1 MIKIKEGD
9 VFEGQIEFYTNGS
22 ASLKVEENDIFIYK
36 KNTANS
42 LHLDKVKIQ
51 IFQAERKLE
60 GRVIEV
66 VSRFKTEFVG
76 RVQIS
81 KNNTTFV
88 IPDNSKM
95 SVDFYIKGGLIA
107 EDGQKVIVELTKWED
122 SKSPQ
127 GKIIKILGNS
137 GDNNTEM
144 NSIMFDYGLPIEFP
158 QEVINE
164 SALVPEIITEK
175 EISKRR
181 DMRSITTI
189 TIDPVDAKDFDDAL
203 SINFVVDGK
212 IEVGV
217 HIADVSHYVKP
228 GTKLDEEAFKRA
240 TSVYLVDRCVPM
252 LPERLSNGIC
262 SLKPHE
268 DRLAF
273 SVIFTLDEEGN
284 ILDTWQGKTIIH
296 SDHRFTYE
304 QAQSVIESVGKP
316 NNEVG
321 RILSEDA
328 GLGNMDFRR
337 AGSLGASII
346 RLNNLAQKIRERR
359 IKNGSIEMGGIEVRF
374 KLAEDNKKPIGVYF
388 KEQKEANK
396 LIEEFMLLANKS
408 VAKTLSDASRTNVYR
423 VHDTPN
429 EDKLNSLVSICRT
442 FGYEVKIDGQA
453 SDIKRSLNLLL
464 KEIKGKP
471 EENMIETLVTRCMSK
486 ATYTIKNIGHYGLG
500 FTHYSHFTSP
510 IRRYPD
516 LITHRLLF
524 DFLNKKSQGNPGII
538 EEQSKW
544 CSARELVAAKAQ
556 RDSIKYKQAEYLL
569 DKIGNEF
576 EGIVSGVTDWGFYVE
591 LIDSKCEG
599 MIRYQSLEGNWS
611 VDTSAYTIQDDNG
624 KTIRL
629 GDRMMVIVKSV
640 DLEKKQIDFIL
651 KID

>member
-1 MIKIKEGD
+1 MIEIKEGD
-9 VFEGQIEFYTNGS
+9 VFEGQIEFSTNGS
-22 ASLKVEENDIFIYK
+22 ASLKTQEKEIFIYK

-42 LHLDKVKIQ
+42 LHLDKVKIE
-51 IFQAERKLE
+51 IFQAEKKLE
-60 GRVIEV
+60 GRVTGVI
-66 VSRFKTEFVG
+66 SRFKTEFVG

-81 KNNTTFV
+81 KKNTTFV
-88 IPDNSKM
+88 IPDSSKM
-95 SVDFYIKGGLIA
+95 SVDFYIKGGLVA

-127 GKIIKILGNS
+127 GKITKILGNS

-144 NSIMFDYGLPIEFP
+144 NSIMFEYELPVEFP

-203 SINFVVDGK
+203 SINIGDNK

-217 HIADVSHYVKP
+217 HIADVGHYVKP
-228 GTKLDEEAFKRA
+228 GTKLDEEAYKRA

-273 SVIFTLDEEGN
+273 SVIFTLDSEGN

-296 SDHRFTYE
+296 SDRRFAYE
-304 QAQSVIESVGKP
+304 DAQDIIEGKDGDYSK
-316 NNEVG
+316 EI
-321 RILSEDA
+321 RILDK
-328 GLGNMDFRR
+328 
-337 AGSLGASII
+337 
-346 RLNNLAQKIRERR
+346 LAQKIRKKR
-359 IKNGSIEMGGIEVRF
+359 IKDGSIEMGGIEVKF
-374 KLAEDNKKPIGVYF
+374 KLADDNKKPIGVYF

-408 VAKTLSDASRTNVYR
+408 VAKTLSEASRTNVYR

-429 EDKLNSLVSICRT
+429 EDKLKSLVTICRT
-442 FGYEVKIDGQA
+442 FGYEIKIDGQA
-453 SDIKRSLNLLL
+453 SDIKRSLNSLL

-516 LITHRLLF
+516 LITHRILF
-524 DFLNKKSQGNPGII
+524 DFLNKKSQGNPGIV
-538 EEQSKW
+538 EDQSKW
-544 CSARELVAAKAQ
+544 CSARELVASKAQ

-569 DKIGNEF
+569 DKIGKEF
-576 EGIVSGVTDWGFYVE
+576 EGIVSGVTDWGLYVE
-591 LIDSKCEG
+591 LIDNKCEG

-611 VDTSAYTIQDDNG
+611 VDTSAYTIKDDND

-629 GDRMMVIVKSV
+629 GDRLMVVVKAV
-640 DLEKKQIDFIL
+640 DLEKKQIDFL
-651 KID
+651 LTQ

>member
-1 MIKIKEGD
+1 MIIIKEGD
-9 VFEGQIEFYTNGS
+9 VFEGQIEFSTNGS
-22 ASLKVEENDIFIYK
+22 ASLKIEEKEIFIYK
-36 KNTANS
+36 KNTGNS
-42 LHLDKVKIQ
+42 LHLDKVKVE
-51 IFQAERKLE
+51 IFQAEKKLE
-60 GRVIEV
+60 GKVIEV
-66 VSRFKTEFVG
+66 ISRFKTEFVG

-81 KNNTTFV
+81 KKNTTFV
-88 IPDNSKM
+88 IPDSSKM
-95 SVDFYIKGGLIA
+95 SVDFYIKGGLVA

-127 GKIIKILGNS
+127 GKITKILGNS

-144 NSIMFDYGLPIEFP
+144 NSIMFEYELPVEFP

-203 SINFVVDGK
+203 SININDNK

-217 HIADVSHYVKP
+217 HIADVGHYVKP
-228 GTKLDEEAFKRA
+228 GTKLDEEAYKRA
-240 TSVYLVDRCVPM
+240 PSVYLVDRCVPM

-273 SVIFTLDEEGN
+273 SVIFTLDSEGN
-284 ILDTWQGKTIIH
+284 ILDTWQGKTVIH
-296 SDHRFTYE
+296 SDRRFAYE
-304 QAQSVIESVGKP
+304 DAQDIIEGKDGDYSK
-316 NNEVG
+316 EI
-321 RILSEDA
+321 RILDK
-328 GLGNMDFRR
+328 
-337 AGSLGASII
+337 
-346 RLNNLAQKIRERR
+346 LAQKIRKKR
-359 IKNGSIEMGGIEVRF
+359 IKDGSIEMGGIEVKF
-374 KLAEDNKKPIGVYF
+374 KLADDNKKPIGVYF

-408 VAKTLSDASRTNVYR
+408 VAKTLSEASRTNVYR

-429 EDKLNSLVSICRT
+429 EDKLKSLVTICRT
-442 FGYEVKIDGQA
+442 FGYEIKIDGQA
-453 SDIKRSLNLLL
+453 SDIKRSLNSLL

-516 LITHRLLF
+516 LITHRILF
-524 DFLNKKSQGNPGII
+524 DFLNKKSQGNPGIV
-538 EEQSKW
+538 EDQSKW
-544 CSARELVAAKAQ
+544 CSGRELVASKAQ

-569 DKIGNEF
+569 DKIGSEF
-576 EGIVSGVTDWGFYVE
+576 EGIVSGVTDWGLYVE
-591 LIDSKCEG
+591 LIDNKCEG

-611 VDTSAYTIQDDNG
+611 VDTSSYTIKDDSG

-629 GDRMMVIVKSV
+629 GDKMMVVVKSV

-651 KID
+651 S

>member
-1 MIKIKEGD
+1 MIKLKEGD
-9 VFEGQIEFYTNGS
+9 VFEGQIEFWTNGS
-22 ASLKVEENDIFIYK
+22 ASLIVQETEIFIYK
-36 KNTANS
+36 KNTSNS
-42 LHLDKVKIQ
+42 LHLDTVKVE
-51 IFQAERKLE
+51 IFKAEKKLE

-66 VSRFKTEFVG
+66 ISRFKKEFVG
-76 RVQIS
+76 RVHIS
-81 KNNTTFV
+81 KKDVVFV
-88 IPDNSKM
+88 IPDSNKIYT
-95 SVDFYIKGGLIA
+95 DFYIKGGLVA
-107 EDGQKVIVELTKWED
+107 EDGQKVVVELTKWEN

-144 NSIMFDYGLPIEFP
+144 NSIMAEYGLPVEFP

-181 DMRSITTI
+181 DMRLITTL

-203 SINFVVDGK
+203 SVNFINDK

-217 HIADVSHYVKP
+217 HIADVSHYVIP
-228 GTKLDEEAFKRA
+228 DTNLDKEAYKRA

-273 SVIFTLDEEGN
+273 SVIFTLDGEGN
-284 ILDTWQGKTIIH
+284 ILNTWQGKTVIH
-296 SDHRFTYE
+296 SDRRFTYE
-304 QAQSVIESVGKP
+304 EAQEIIE
-316 NNEVG
+316 
-321 RILSEDA
+321 
-328 GLGNMDFRR
+328 GND
-337 AGSLGASII
+337 GDYSKEI
-346 RLNNLAQKIRERR
+346 RTLNGLAQKIRKRR
-359 IKNGSIEMGGIEVRF
+359 IKDGSIEMGGIEVRF

-423 VHDTPN
+423 IHDTPN
-429 EDKLNSLVSICRT
+429 EEKLNSLVSICNT
-442 FGYEVKIDGQA
+442 FGYNIKIDGK
-453 SDIKRSLNLLL
+453 SSEIKRSLNELL

-524 DFLNKKSQGNPGII
+524 DFLNKKPQGNPGII
-538 EEQSKW
+538 EDQSIW
-544 CSARELVAAKAQ
+544 CSGRELVAAKAQ

-569 DKIGNEF
+569 DKIGNIF
-576 EGIVSGVTDWGFYVE
+576 EGIVSGVTDWGLYVE

-611 VDTSAYTIQDDNG
+611 VNTETYTIQEEGG

-629 GDRMMVIVKSV
+629 GDSLSAMVKAI
-640 DLEKKQIDFIL
+640 DLEKKQIDFTL
-651 KID
+651 AY